1 MENRPEMLTVAE
13 IAAELRVDPESVR
26 RWLRDRK
33 LAGINLG
40 KRPGWRVRRKDL
52 DRFIDERYSQPTSG
66 SAVDHPEDAQRSGQE
81 GDGL

>member
-1 MENRPEMLTVAE
+1 MLMENRPEMLTVAE

-40 KRPGWRVRRKDL
+40 KRPGWRVRREDL
-52 DRFIDERYSQPTSG
+52 DRFIDERYTASTSG
-66 SAVDHPEDAQRSGQE
+66 SVVDHPEDK
-81 GDGL
+81 